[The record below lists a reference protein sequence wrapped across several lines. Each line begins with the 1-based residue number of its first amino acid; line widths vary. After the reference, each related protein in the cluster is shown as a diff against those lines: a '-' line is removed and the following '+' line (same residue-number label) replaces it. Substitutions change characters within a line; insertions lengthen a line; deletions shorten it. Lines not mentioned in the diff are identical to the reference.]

1 LAWSGNSPQIRSEK
15 QKKYIKNLR
24 GRGKKKEHCLF
35 FLVLVSFRLDGMFIC
50 VLLFFWFFLLFF
62 SPLKHAASGV
72 FQTQEELMISALG
85 LATTIAEKS
94 PAAVYGTKVG
104 RQPPFQFKHNFKYN
118 IPC

>member
-1 LAWSGNSPQIRSEK
+1 M
-15 QKKYIKNLR
+15 
-24 GRGKKKEHCLF
+24 
-35 FLVLVSFRLDGMFIC
+35 VSFRLDGMFIC
-50 VLLFFWFFLLFF
+50 VLLLFGFILFF
-62 SPLKHAASGV
+62 SPLKYAASGV

-104 RQPPFQFKHNFKYN
+104 RQPPFQFKHNFRYN